1 MKRSTKKG
9 FTIVEL
15 VIVIAVIAILAAV
28 LIPTFSGVIQQAN
41 ESAAQQGAAN
51 IYQLYLAE
59 KADEQTFVDT
69 LVIEVGSGSDAKYIA
84 YKNGVMVKTVY
95 ASPDAA
101 AKMALG
107 VPINSTYTL
116 VTATGETVNTEIA
129 VVNDD
134 ITVGVV
140 TTRAATTAAIGT
152 LTPEPVE
159 TTAPETTYPPA
170 TTVRVTEEPV
180 SLTTATVVT
189 EGVTE
194 APAPLTTAPVVT
206 EGVTEAPAPVPTT
219 AAVSESNDPTN

>member
-51 IYQLYLAE
+51 IYKLYLAE

-69 LVIEVGSGSDAKYIA
+69 LVIEVGSGQDAKYIA

-101 AKMALG
+101 AKRALG
-107 VPINSTYTL
+107 VPINSPYTL
-116 VTATGETVNTEIA
+116 VAATGETVNIEIM

-134 ITVGVV
+134 IPVGDV

-159 TTAPETTYPPA
+159 CTAPETTYPPA
-170 TTVRVTEEPV
+170 TTVRVTE
-180 SLTTATVVT
+180 TQ
-189 EGVTE
+189 
-194 APAPLTTAPVVT
+194 
-206 EGVTEAPAPVPTT
+206 APVPTT
-219 AAVSESNDPTN
+219 AAVSESNVIA